1 MKSVLQALFRLTM
14 ALGNLLDILVISL
27 FPADQSQTLQFI
39 LFAVLMLIDMLVLAM
54 IARKYVYKEE
64 ADQKFWRNNSWGMH
78 RTFGFELQT
87 FLVFQLVSQLAPE
100 K

>member
-39 LFAVLMLIDMLVLAM
+39 LFAVLMLIDMLVLAL

-64 ADQKFWRNNSWGMH
+64 ADQKF
-78 RTFGFELQT
+78 
-87 FLVFQLVSQLAPE
+87 
-100 K
+100 